1 MSRADYLV
9 EWETEYFLPH
19 PKSCGGHVFSSRPI
33 REIRPRGK
41 KERGRRGEI
50 LSEFLAT
57 FNKFSLSAP
66 RKTFLRL
73 ILNTGNFKLG
83 GKYRRGVV
91 SKQPSSRYIAIRT
104 ETETRKMLPFTIEV

>member
-9 EWETEYFLPH
+9 ETEYFLPH

>member
-9 EWETEYFLPH
+9 ERETEYFLPH

-83 GKYRRGVV
+83 GE
-91 SKQPSSRYIAIRT
+91 I
-104 ETETRKMLPFTIEV
+104 

>member
-9 EWETEYFLPH
+9 ETEYFLPH

-91 SKQPSSRYIAIRT
+91 SKPFSRYIAIRT

>member
-9 EWETEYFLPH
+9 ETEYFLPH

-91 SKQPSSRYIAIRT
+91 SKPSSRYITIRT

>member
-9 EWETEYFLPH
+9 ETEYFLPH
-19 PKSCGGHVFSSRPI
+19 PKSCGGHVFSLRPI

-91 SKQPSSRYIAIRT
+91 SKPSSRYIAIRT